1 MPGRRRTSRPLFVT
15 VALGA
20 LLLVGTPSALAAP
33 APVAERGAVSISP
46 VGVAISSTAPTASP
60 LAAAPAAAR
69 MGPLPADTSPE
80 PGISPT
86 GPTTP
91 AAEDDDSEGTP
102 WTGIV
107 VGGGLGLLAGIG
119 LMVLSKRREN
129 RG

>member
-46 VGVAISSTAPTASP
+46 VGVAMYSTAQT
-60 LAAAPAAAR
+60 LAAAPASAHMTA
-69 MGPLPADTSPE
+69 LPADASPE
-80 PGISPT
+80 PGVSPT

>member
-20 LLLVGTPSALAAP
+20 LLLAGTPSALAAP

-46 VGVAISSTAPTASP
+46 VGVAISSTAQT
-60 LAAAPAAAR
+60 LAAAPTAAHMTA
-69 MGPLPADTSPE
+69 LPADASPE

>member
-20 LLLVGTPSALAAP
+20 LLVAGTPSALAAP

-46 VGVAISSTAPTASP
+46 VGVAISRTAQT
-60 LAAAPAAAR
+60 LAAAPTATH
-69 MGPLPADTSPE
+69 MTPLPADASPE

>member
-20 LLLVGTPSALAAP
+20 LLLAGAPSALAAP
-33 APVAERGAVSISP
+33 APVAERVSVSISP
-46 VGVAISSTAPTASP
+46 VGVALSSAAPTAST
-60 LAAAPAAAR
+60 LAAAPAAAHIAA
-69 MGPLPADTSPE
+69 LPADASPE
-80 PGISPT
+80 PGVSPT

>member
-20 LLLVGTPSALAAP
+20 LLVAGAPGAVAAP
-33 APVAERGAVSISP
+33 APVEDG
-46 VGVAISSTAPTASP
+46 TT
-60 LAAAPAAAR
+60 LAAAPAAAHIAA
-69 MGPLPADTSPE
+69 LPADTSPE
-80 PGISPT
+80 PGVSPT

-91 AAEDDDSEGTP
+91 AAEDDDSEGLP

>member
-20 LLLVGTPSALAAP
+20 LLVAGAPGAVAAP
-33 APVAERGAVSISP
+33 APVEDG
-46 VGVAISSTAPTASP
+46 TT
-60 LAAAPAAAR
+60 LAAAPAASA
-69 MGPLPADTSPE
+69 LPTDTSPE

-91 AAEDDDSEGTP
+91 GAEADDSEGLP

>member
-20 LLLVGTPSALAAP
+20 LLLVSTPSALAAP

-46 VGVAISSTAPTASP
+46 VGVAISSTAQT
-60 LAAAPAAAR
+60 LAAAPTAAHMTA
-69 MGPLPADTSPE
+69 LPADASPE

>member
-15 VALGA
+15 VALGV
-20 LLLVGTPSALAAP
+20 LLLVSTPSALAAP

-46 VGVAISSTAPTASP
+46 VGVAISSTAQT
-60 LAAAPAAAR
+60 LDAAPAAAH
-69 MGPLPADTSPE
+69 MTALPADTSPE

-91 AAEDDDSEGTP
+91 AAEDDDSEGIP

>member
-15 VALGA
+15 VALGV
-20 LLLVGTPSALAAP
+20 LLVAGAPSALAAP

-46 VGVAISSTAPTASP
+46 VGVAISSAAQT
-60 LAAAPAAAR
+60 LAAAPTAAHMTA
-69 MGPLPADTSPE
+69 LPADASPE
-80 PGISPT
+80 PGVSPT

>member
-46 VGVAISSTAPTASP
+46 VGVAMYSTAQT
-60 LAAAPAAAR
+60 LAAAPASAHMTA
-69 MGPLPADTSPE
+69 LPADASPE

>member
-46 VGVAISSTAPTASP
+46 VGVAMYSTAQT
-60 LAAAPAAAR
+60 LAAAPASAHMTA
-69 MGPLPADTSPE
+69 LPADASPE
-80 PGISPT
+80 PGVSPT

-91 AAEDDDSEGTP
+91 AAEDDDSEGIP

>member
-1 MPGRRRTSRPLFVT
+1 MPGRRRTSRPLSVT
-15 VALGA
+15 VALGG
-20 LLLVGTPSALAAP
+20 LLVVGTLGVPSALAAP
-33 APVAERGAVSISP
+33 APVVAVGTVS
-46 VGVAISSTAPTASP
+46 ATAGPPTAA
-60 LAAAPAAAR
+60 LAADA
-69 MGPLPADTSPE
+69 SPE
-80 PGISPT
+80 PGVSPT

-91 AAEDDDSEGTP
+91 SAEDDGSEGLP

>member
-1 MPGRRRTSRPLFVT
+1 MPGRRRTSRPLFATAV
-15 VALGA
+15 LGV
-20 LLLVGTPSALAAP
+20 LLVAGAPSALAAP
-33 APVAERGAVSISP
+33 APVVST
-46 VGVAISSTAPTASP
+46 VPTAA
-60 LAAAPAAAR
+60 LTTA
-69 MGPLPADTSPE
+69 LLADTSPE

-91 AAEDDDSEGTP
+91 GAEDDSSEGLP

>member
-1 MPGRRRTSRPLFVT
+1 MPGRRRTSRPLCVT

-46 VGVAISSTAPTASP
+46 VGVAMYSTAQT
-60 LAAAPAAAR
+60 LAAAPASAHMTA
-69 MGPLPADTSPE
+69 LPADASPE
-80 PGISPT
+80 PGVSPT